1 MGGFSALIMPFY
13 MPVRAVAAFSPQF
26 SISPEVVPDEKRWEI
41 YRDRISE
48 IKIPSIKE
56 FLADQ
61 TEYYVFHGRHP
72 REAPQREPFPRKANL
87 HHFIMRNTVHNT
99 SQRLKQFGLLSD
111 VIQAAFSRDTPR
123 VTDLLGQALGK
134 KRADETG
141 NN

>member
-1 MGGFSALIMPFY
+1 